1 MDSYGLAVGG
11 DIVAEQGLQGV
22 GADFREV
29 QDSQA
34 EEVQGGDETS
44 MEGPVVS
51 QKGGVWSC

>member
-34 EEVQGGDETS
+34 EEVQGVDETS
-44 MEGPVVS
+44 MEGAVVS
-51 QKGGVWSC
+51 QKGGGC